1 MSFSPLFL
9 SNYFSVK
16 LKAEMLCMSVKPKSR
31 ANSKPSHWHSHHRR
45 FWNCEPIL
53 TIALVVFIA
62 TEWGRLLSARPI
74 LTKSQHVTSIMTLA
88 TMIMEEGVKV
98 SATAFCCQILR
109 VNIFG
114 VEQILRVIFGVEH
127 LTTIHCRQE
136 TTCQFVKSDIKTP
149 NSDRNRKLRQTV

>member
-31 ANSKPSHWHSHHRR
+31 ENSKPSHWHSHHRR

-62 TEWGRLLSARPI
+62 TEWGRLLSSPPI

-88 TMIMEEGVKV
+88 TMIMEEVVKV

-114 VEQILRVIFGVEH
+114 VEQF
-127 LTTIHCRQE
+127 
-136 TTCQFVKSDIKTP
+136 
-149 NSDRNRKLRQTV
+149 

>member
-31 ANSKPSHWHSHHRR
+31 ENSKPSHWHSHHRR

-62 TEWGRLLSARPI
+62 TKWGRLLSAAPI

-88 TMIMEEGVKV
+88 TMIMGEGVKV

-114 VEQILRVIFGVEH
+114 VEQILRVIFGVE
-127 LTTIHCRQE
+127 
-136 TTCQFVKSDIKTP
+136 QF
-149 NSDRNRKLRQTV
+149 